1 MNAGPDP
8 ASKTRPP
15 DRDAPIDDLLT
26 SGWKRDLVDVLD
38 TVHRATMEFWWAR
51 GVRHLMLPL
60 TTGAVSSPMGLGSDS
75 SPVSVQM
82 HGHTTYLA
90 DSMQFLLEY
99 GCRFADHGCF
109 YLMPSFRGEEPDATH
124 LREFFHS
131 EAEIPCDVDTLL
143 GVVEDYVRS
152 LASAILHHH
161 EGLLTAHGG
170 SDHLVGL
177 VTSAPFVRLTF
188 DEAWEALDGDPAMVE
203 RDDRN
208 GFRTLRRAGELA
220 LIDRFGPALWITHW
234 DPMAVPFYQ
243 ARDPETGQALQAD
256 LLLGPGEVAGAGQR
270 HVGGPEVIL
279 ALEDHAVD
287 AADYEWYLGMKEH
300 APLQTSGFGLG
311 VERFLM
317 WALGHD
323 DIRDMQLA
331 PRLGPP
337 SSARP

>member
-1 MNAGPDP
+1 MSARPDP
-8 ASKTRPP
+8 ATRRQPP
-15 DRDAPIDDLLT
+15 VRDAPIEDLVR
-26 SGWKRDLVDVLD
+26 SEWKRSLVDVQD
-38 TVHRATMEFWWAR
+38 TVHRATVEFWGGR

-75 SPVSVQM
+75 SPVAVQM

-99 GCRFADHGCF
+99 GCRFADYGCY
-109 YLMPSFRGEEPDATH
+109 YLMPSFRGEQPDPTH

-131 EAEIPCDVDTLL
+131 EAEILCDFDTLL
-143 GVVEDYVRS
+143 VLIEDYVRA
-152 LASAILHHH
+152 LASAVLNQHDD
-161 EGLLTAHGG
+161 LLATHGG
-170 SDHLVGL
+170 SDHLVRL
-177 VTSAPFVRLTF
+177 VESPPFVRLTF
-188 DEAWEALDGDPAMVE
+188 DQAWEDLGGDAAMVE
-203 RDDRN
+203 RNRRH

-234 DPMAVPFYQ
+234 DPKAVPFYQ
-243 ARDPETGQALQAD
+243 ARDSQTGQALQAD

-270 HVGGPEVIL
+270 HVGGPEVTQ
-279 ALEDHAVD
+279 ALQEHSVSVD
-287 AADYEWYLGMKEH
+287 DYEWYLRMKKH

-317 WALGHD
+317 WVLGHE
-323 DIRDMQLA
+323 DIRNMQLV

-337 SSARP
+337 SGSVP